1 MKYTNPYRNNYEAI
15 RYLSKMIDGYF
26 EGHGFTNESKK
37 ELADNPDQFAWKSHD
52 YPHAPEAF
60 QYLPKEDVG
69 TAARYGYQLFRR
81 IRELR
86 EINRGVDT
94 PKTIIQK
101 SKEASELN
109 AITSLNSAFPSI
121 SWDVESFMRG
131 DISVEKGRGT
141 WGTSKYV
148 VGVPVTWNKKVFD
161 NGIAEVKAGDG
172 MRFVMDAKE
181 RKLERLNDIGIRAF
195 SSAVLKVKNK
205 QAEIENAWV
214 MSYETSDDP
223 VLAVQTEF
231 NKCESLMRRR
241 IKDTVTKELLDF

>member
-37 ELADNPDQFAWKSHD
+37 YLAQNPDQFAWKSHD
-52 YPHAPEAF
+52 YPNAPEAF
-60 QYLPKEDVG
+60 NYLPQEDVG
-69 TAARYGYQLFRR
+69 TAARYGYQLFKR

-86 EINRGVDT
+86 RINREVDT
-94 PKTIIQK
+94 PKTTIQK
-101 SKEASELN
+101 SKDASQLN
-109 AITSLNSAFPSI
+109 ALTSLNSAFPSI
-121 SWDVESFMRG
+121 SWDVEPFMRG
-131 DISVEKGRGT
+131 DISVEKGRGA
-141 WGTSKYV
+141 WGSSKYV

-172 MRFVMDAKE
+172 MRFVLDAKE
-181 RKLERLNDIGIRAF
+181 RKLERLNDMGIRAF
-195 SSAVLKVKNK
+195 STAVLKVKNK

>member
-37 ELADNPDQFAWKSHD
+37 HLAQNPDQFAWKPHD

-60 QYLPKEDVG
+60 NYLPQEDVG
-69 TAARYGYQLFRR
+69 TAARYGYQLFKR

-86 EINRGVDT
+86 RINRYVDT
-94 PKTIIQK
+94 PKTVIQK
-101 SKEASELN
+101 SKDASQLN
-109 AITSLNSAFPSI
+109 AQTSLNSAFPSI
-121 SWDVESFMRG
+121 SWDVEPFMRG

-141 WGTSKYV
+141 YGSSKYV
-148 VGVPVTWNKKVFD
+148 VGVPVTWNRKVYD

-172 MRFVMDAKE
+172 MRFVLDAKE

-195 SSAVLKVKNK
+195 STAVLKVKNK

-223 VLAVQTEF
+223 VLAVQPEF

>member
-37 ELADNPDQFAWKSHD
+37 YLAQNPDQFAWKSHD
-52 YPHAPEAF
+52 YPNAPEAF
-60 QYLPKEDVG
+60 NYLPQEDVG
-69 TAARYGYQLFRR
+69 TAARYGYQLFKR

-86 EINRGVDT
+86 RINREVDT
-94 PKTIIQK
+94 PKTTIQK
-101 SKEASELN
+101 SKEASQLN
-109 AITSLNSAFPSI
+109 ALTSLNSAFPSM
-121 SWDVESFMRG
+121 SWDVEPFMRG
-131 DISVEKGRGT
+131 DISVEKRRGP
-141 WGTSKYV
+141 WNSSNYV
-148 VGVPVTWNKKVFD
+148 VSVPVTWNRKVYD
-161 NGIAEVKAGDG
+161 KGIAQVKAGDG
-172 MRFVMDAKE
+172 MRFVLDAKE
-181 RKLERLNDIGIRAF
+181 RKLERLNDMGIRAF
-195 SSAVLKVKNK
+195 STAVLKVKNK
-205 QAEIENAWV
+205 EAEIENAWV

>member
-26 EGHGFTNESKK
+26 EGHGFCDRGKK
-37 ELADNPDQFAWKSHD
+37 EISDNPEQFGWKSHD

-60 QYLPKEDVG
+60 KYLPQEDVA
-69 TAARYGYQLFRR
+69 TAARYGMQLFKRIRDLRR
-81 IRELR
+81 INRE
-86 EINRGVDT
+86 VDT
-94 PKTIIQK
+94 PKTTIQK
-101 SKEASELN
+101 SKDASQLN
-109 AITSLNSAFPSI
+109 AQTSLNSAFPSI
-121 SWDVESFMRG
+121 SWDVEPFMRG

-141 WGTSKYV
+141 WGSSKYV
-148 VGVPVTWNKKVFD
+148 VGVPVTWNKKVYD

-195 SSAVLKVKNK
+195 SAAVLKVKNK

>member
-1 MKYTNPYRNNYEAI
+1 MKSTNPYRNNYEAI

-26 EGHGFTNESKK
+26 DGHGFTNLSKK
-37 ELADNPDQFAWKSHD
+37 ELAENPQQFAWKSHD

-60 QYLPKEDVG
+60 KYLPQEDLG
-69 TAARYGYQLFRR
+69 TAARYGYQLFNRIHELRR
-81 IRELR
+81 INRE
-86 EINRGVDT
+86 VDT
-94 PKTIIQK
+94 PKTTIQK

-109 AITSLNSAFPSI
+109 AVTSLNAAFPSI
-121 SWDVESFMRG
+121 SWEVEPFMRG
-131 DISVEKGRGT
+131 DISVERKRGT
-141 WGTSKYV
+141 WGVNYT
-148 VGVPVTWNKKVFD
+148 VGVPITWNIKVYN
-161 NGIAEVKAGDG
+161 NGIDVVKAGDG
-172 MRFVMDAKE
+172 MRFVLDAKE

-195 SSAVLKVKNK
+195 STAVLKVKNK
-205 QAEIENAWV
+205 EAKIENAWV